1 MSCLNFLELNSK
13 LSNFTPNK
21 LLTAETILSNCKD
34 YSAAAEF
41 FNNLMTVST
50 AGENH
55 LQQMVQLREYFLVQH
70 ARFKVGVPTFVSE
83 QRYKICK
90 ISPWERKSGWDNKKS
105 IN

>member
-1 MSCLNFLELNSK
+1 MSKFLHLK
-13 LSNFTPNK
+13 LWNLINNK
-21 LLTAETILSNCKD
+21 LQTAKIILSNCKD

-70 ARFKVGVPTFVSE
+70 ARFKVGVPTFISE
-83 QRYKICK
+83 QSYTIFK
-90 ISPWERKSGWDNKKS
+90 ISFNPIGRENPTGCEV
-105 IN
+105 